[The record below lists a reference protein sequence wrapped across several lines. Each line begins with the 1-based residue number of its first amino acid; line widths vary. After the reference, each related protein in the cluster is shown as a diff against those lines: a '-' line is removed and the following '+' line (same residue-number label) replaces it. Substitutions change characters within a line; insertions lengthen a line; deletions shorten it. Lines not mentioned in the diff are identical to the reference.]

1 MSPSVISGHIYR
13 TIGASPSSCAGSCLC
28 DHLSK
33 PTRYRGARAAYP
45 ELKGDEQSPVHK
57 WTSLLLGLA
66 PSGGYLAAG
75 ITVGAGGLLHHLFTL
90 A

>member
-1 MSPSVISGHIYR
+1 MRPSVISGHIYR
-13 TIGASPSSCAGSCLC
+13 TIGLVLRPAGSCLS
-28 DHLSK
+28 DHLSR
-33 PTRYRGARAAYP
+33 PTRCHGAHAAYP